1 MQDQAFRLAEKKV
14 DPDQSFL
21 FVCDEAFHEGIV
33 GIVSGRITEKYN
45 KPSAVFKLDPEKQQA
60 VASLRGPD
68 YFNVIE
74 MITQASPY
82 LKRFGGHK
90 GA

>member
-14 DPDQSFL
+14 DPDQHFL
-21 FVCDEAFHEGIV
+21 FVCAEAFHEGIV